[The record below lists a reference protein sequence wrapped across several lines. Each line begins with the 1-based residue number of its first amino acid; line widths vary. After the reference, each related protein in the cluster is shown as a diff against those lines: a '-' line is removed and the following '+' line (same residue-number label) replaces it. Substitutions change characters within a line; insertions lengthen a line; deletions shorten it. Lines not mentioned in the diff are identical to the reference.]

1 MPSYIEQSE
10 DLLVC
15 FTQRPLLDVY
25 VKGPL
30 SVNCYFFLPTAA
42 EICGGILFSHSFCS
56 DLPTTQ
62 CQTPHVKNSTNA
74 RKETQKSRINVK
86 VDSVHRSSH
95 DGSSKLLKE
104 STTHICPENNSHTSR
119 GLLTCC
125 INLTHMFCRHRW
137 LWWCRRCVPTAGLL
151 GSIRAPYRRAQD
163 FELNLLN
170 QYFKRRS
177 TKDRNSPSPPPPTA
191 RNFGKFS
198 TFLQKKMSLLR
209 YVEL

>member
-1 MPSYIEQSE
+1 MFYAKTPPWCLRKKPS
-10 DLLVC
+10 
-15 FTQRPLLDVY
+15 
-25 VKGPL
+25 L

-62 CQTPHVKNSTNA
+62 CQTPHGKNYTDA
-74 RKETQKSRINVK
+74 WKETQKSRKNVE

-125 INLTHMFCRHRW
+125 WTLLTSFTATGGCGGAGDAYRLPGFW
-137 LWWCRRCVPTAGLL
+137 APSGLPTDAPKILSWTSLTSILRGGLL
-151 GSIRAPYRRAQD
+151 KTEIH
-163 FELNLLN
+163 L
-170 QYFKRRS
+170 
-177 TKDRNSPSPPPPTA
+177 PPRPPLHA
-191 RNFGKFS
+191 ILAIFQLFS
-198 TFLQKKMSLLR
+198 K
-209 YVEL
+209 